1 MSEHQRLSFKTKYEQ
16 VRHISAFLIPCTTYI
31 SYCERVL
38 NALYWGVC
46 WRQADGRCYRVLSEL
61 YTFLEINKRTFKRF
75 KLKKVIQIGKLS
87 KVFRIYYITKVHT
100 SSFNL
105 DDLVRNSKV
114 CQGKPLRC

>member
-1 MSEHQRLSFKTKYEQ
+1 MRILLGNKKRINGELS
-16 VRHISAFLIPCTTYI
+16 LYI
-31 SYCERVL
+31 
-38 NALYWGVC
+38 
-46 WRQADGRCYRVLSEL
+46 
-61 YTFLEINKRTFKRF
+61 FLETNKRTTFKRF
-75 KLKKVIQIGKLS
+75 KLKKVIQIRKLS